1 MNTFG
6 FAAEKLM
13 RGVFISGML
22 VAASAGTLAIALA
35 DTPRWEQTLPALRI
49 QVDARRSRAWV
60 LNNDAVYLYDV
71 PTGRLIRR
79 IELPDW
85 SFVGE
90 VYSCAPD
97 LALAPSGAALVT
109 SNVMPVIWE
118 INPDNMTVR
127 QHKLS
132 PDADNDKDVGFT
144 GLAFGQGGRDL
155 FGVSSLLGSA
165 WRIDLAAGKAHK
177 LRLSEPIRGACG
189 LTVLHGET
197 PKGGDG
203 APVLCVAGAKTSRRV
218 ELTPDMSAGRTSAAP
233 CYQ

>member
-1 MNTFG
+1 MNSFTG
-6 FAAEKLM
+6 KNLMLGLSIAA
-13 RGVFISGML
+13 ML
-22 VAASAGTLAIALA
+22 LVTGAGTPAIARDDL
-35 DTPRWEQTLPALRI
+35 PLWEQALPALRI
-49 QVDARRSRAWV
+49 QIDAPRLRAWV
-60 LNNDAVYLYDV
+60 LNNDAVYLYDI
-71 PTGRLIRR
+71 PTGRLIKR

-97 LALAPSGAALVT
+97 LTLAPSGAALVT
-109 SNVMPVIWE
+109 SNVVPILWE
-118 INPDNMTVR
+118 IHPESMVVR

-132 PDADNDKDVGFT
+132 LDADNDKDVGFT

-189 LTVLHGET
+189 LIVLHGET
-197 PKGGDG
+197 SKGGDG
-203 APVLCVAGAKTSRRV
+203 APVLCVAGEKNSRRV
-218 ELTPDMSAGRTSAAP
+218 ELTPDMSAGRTSTAP
-233 CYQ
+233 CY